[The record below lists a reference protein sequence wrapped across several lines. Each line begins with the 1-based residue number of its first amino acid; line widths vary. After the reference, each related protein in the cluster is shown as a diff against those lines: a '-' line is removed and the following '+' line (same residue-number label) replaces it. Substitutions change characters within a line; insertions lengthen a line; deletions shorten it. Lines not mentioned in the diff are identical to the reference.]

1 MGAHPYWYFTRYEE
15 DVEAAMDK
23 LRRRE
28 FEAGRYN
35 PAMPIIEFPVDPAA
49 ESSGAQHLSIQHAR
63 EAADAD
69 GTRSILDIE
78 GIGDMIQIGVAARL
92 DEESLEE
99 LYETTKP
106 TREMIE
112 GNMDF
117 FEQIDRGQAIY
128 IVVYKGGRPD
138 ELFFA
143 GYSFD

>member
-15 DVEAAMDK
+15 DIEAALDK
-23 LRRRE
+23 LRQRE

-35 PAMPIIEFPVDPAA
+35 PVMPFIEFPIDPAA
-49 ESSGAQHLSIQHAR
+49 DSPGPQHRSIQHAR
-63 EAADAD
+63 AAADTD

-78 GIGDMIQIGVAARL
+78 GIGESGEIGVAAPL
-92 DEESLEE
+92 DDDGLEE

-106 TREMIE
+106 TRQMIE
-112 GNMDF
+112 TNLDLF
-117 FEQIDRGQAIY
+117 DRLDRGQAIY
-128 IVVYKGGRPD
+128 IVIYKDNEPD